1 MAKTLDEARKKLDD
15 EYGQVRRHLQKIH
28 DALDKVEKAGPEDD
42 LHGLLDDLEKTV
54 KEARDG
60 GLVGSGANGHR
71 RAEGIPRAQ
80 RRQVERPGESAR
92 VRSALSLRRI
102 VEIGY
107 VVAIAALTALRRA
120 IPTRSGNGRGLRHWC

>member
-54 KEARDG
+54 KEVRDG

-71 RAEGIPRAQ
+71 RALKEYRELKDGK
-80 RRQVERPGESAR
+80 
-92 VRSALSLRRI
+92 
-102 VEIGY
+102 
-107 VVAIAALTALRRA
+107 
-120 IPTRSGNGRGLRHWC
+120 